1 MYTIHASSKFRRDVR
16 RCSRQQKDMDKFKE
30 ISELLEAG
38 SPLPER
44 NKDHQLSGNWND
56 HRECHIEPDWLLI
69 YRIDEDE
76 AILEFVRMG
85 SHSELFG

>member
-1 MYTIHASSKFRRDVR
+1 MLPASFDVMSGVVVGNKR
-16 RCSRQQKDMDKFKE
+16 TWIKFKA

-38 SPLPER
+38 SPLPEK
-44 NKDHQLSGNWND
+44 NKDHLLSGNWND

-69 YRIDEDE
+69 YRVDEDE
-76 AILEFVRMG
+76 AILELVRMG